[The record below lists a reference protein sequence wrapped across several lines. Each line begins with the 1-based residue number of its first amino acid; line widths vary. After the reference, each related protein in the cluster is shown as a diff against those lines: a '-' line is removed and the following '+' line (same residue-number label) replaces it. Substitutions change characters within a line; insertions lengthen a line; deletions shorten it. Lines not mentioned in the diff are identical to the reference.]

1 MHKINKIRS
10 KYFFKISQL
19 FTDIKKA
26 ILNEALLIYRVS
38 ISDWTTTIIPTSFML
53 IGAFYVRLFSSIAT
67 PIDDFSTIETMKH
80 FGFPRLLKIVLYF
93 TTFVMVANWH
103 NQLNNK
109 EEDLINKP
117 HRPIPS
123 GLITVEGARCRTIII
138 SIIHPIVGYFV
149 GGFASLFGAL
159 LWLGWVTLYMKFD
172 IHANALSKNLYT
184 AFGSWIQLATTYHLV
199 VGTELNINEW
209 WDNEPSMFNLS
220 IFFLFLTTIHIQD
233 LGDQDGDTLVN
244 RKTLPLLIGDV
255 ICRLLTAPLLFLSV
269 VLIGSSANLQLSLF
283 KNIISMKAE
292 FIFIEKV
299 IMVIN
304 AYICIRL
311 FTYRCPKQD
320 QFTYNI
326 CYGGLYVVVCFYYG
340 MCINGV
346 VKC

>member
-1 MHKINKIRS
+1 
-10 KYFFKISQL
+10 
-19 FTDIKKA
+19 
-26 ILNEALLIYRVS
+26 
-38 ISDWTTTIIPTSFML
+38 ML
-53 IGAFYVRLFSSIAT
+53 IGAFYVRLFSSIAN

-255 ICRLLTAPLLFLSV
+255 ICRLLTVPLLFLSV
-269 VLIGSSANLQLSLF
+269 VLIGSSANLQLSQF

-299 IMVIN
+299 IMSN
-304 AYICIRL
+304 SALSKCISS
-311 FTYRCPKQD
+311 TS
-320 QFTYNI
+320 
-326 CYGGLYVVVCFYYG
+326 
-340 MCINGV
+340 
-346 VKC
+346 